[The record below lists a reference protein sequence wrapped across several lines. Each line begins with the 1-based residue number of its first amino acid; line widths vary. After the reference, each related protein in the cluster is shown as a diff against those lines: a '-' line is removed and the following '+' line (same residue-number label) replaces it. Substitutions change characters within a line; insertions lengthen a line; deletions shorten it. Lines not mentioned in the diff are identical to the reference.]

1 MYKKQPFSVLQNVY
15 KKGITVGT
23 TFILVALVLLGC
35 NPTPPS
41 EDAVDPEVAKKEATA
56 LVQTAQEEATTVA
69 AEAQEESA
77 AEAGAVVA
85 TADAEATVLVQTAQE
100 EATTVETE
108 AQIGA
113 TAVAEEAKT
122 EAEAIIAEAEEKAKT
137 IVEEAGPKAED
148 TGAAAKAVD
157 LIGAWVEAGVP
168 ETEAFAYV
176 GRDGNTYVGTFE
188 VDIQPLFTE
197 NSIWFEGQQACTGCH
212 FANSENSYHEMDMST
227 YEGIMAGG
235 DVLSEPP
242 GVPLFGQSEVGA
254 DDFDWGH
261 SKLRERMRNNRMP
274 PGWEFDIT
282 ETNRGGP
289 CVEVSDGSAEVA
301 QYEYGCDLDAL
312 GLIGAWVEAGAPE
325 GDAFDYGD
333 ASLTFENV
341 LPLFTEDGMWF
352 EGSQACTGCHF
363 GNTENS
369 YHEMDL
375 GSYEG
380 IMLGGDVLSE
390 PPGVPLLGQSEVGA
404 TDYDWDHSKMRARLR
419 NNRMAPGVEFDI
431 TEENRDGP
439 LVSHGQRVG
448 TGEQAAASSSA
459 GGGECGI
466 AAVDFLGAWTEASAP
481 NGSFDFAAEDG
492 TACEG
497 EFEADVLPLF
507 TENNLWFEG
516 AQACTG
522 CHFAN
527 SENSYHEMDLSSYEG
542 IMSGGDVLSEPPG
555 VPLLGQ
561 SEVGASDYDWGH
573 SKMRARLRNNRM
585 PPGWEFDIT
594 ETNRNGLCI
603 DVSGGSVEF
612 QPGEYGCD
620 LNSVDLLGIWVEAG
634 APETDEFEYGGV
646 PATFED
652 DVLLLFTA
660 NNIWFTG
667 GQACDGCH
675 FDNSENSDHEM
686 DLTTYEGLM
695 SGADVLSEPP
705 GVPLFGQ
712 SEVGA
717 TDYDWDHSKM
727 RERLRNNR
735 MPPGIEFDPSEANRD
750 GPTIMVGVAK

>member
-1 MYKKQPFSVLQNVY
+1 M
-15 KKGITVGT
+15 KKGITLIMLIVLAGLFLAACGPVPSRNDT
-23 TFILVALVLLGC
+23 LAPFAIEEAAKIQAEAANAQAEAMKEAAKIEAEGRVAAAGI
-35 NPTPPS
+35 
-41 EDAVDPEVAKKEATA
+41 EATA
-56 LVQTAQEEATTVA
+56 ITEAAGVEATA
-69 AEAQEESA
+69 IAEASEAEVA
-77 AEAGAVVA
+77 MMAEAAR
-85 TADAEATVLVQTAQE
+85 VQ
-100 EATTVETE
+100 
-108 AQIGA
+108 
-113 TAVAEEAKT
+113 
-122 EAEAIIAEAEEKAKT
+122 AEAIMASGSGEGTVDIEIAAPTDK
-137 IVEEAGPKAED
+137 
-148 TGAAAKAVD
+148 TGAAIKAVD
-157 LIGAWVEAGVP
+157 LLGSWTEAGVP
-168 ETEAFAYV
+168 ESDVFTYT
-176 GRDGNTYVGTFE
+176 GRDGNSYEATFE
-188 VDIQPLFTE
+188 VDILPLFTE
-197 NSIWFEGQQACTGCH
+197 NGIWFDGQQACTGCH
-212 FANSENSYHEMDMST
+212 FANSENSYHEMDLST

-254 DDFDWGH
+254 SDYDWGH
-261 SKLRERMRNNRMP
+261 SKLRERLRNNRMP

-289 CVEVSDGSAEVA
+289 CVEVSGGSVELA
-301 QYEYGCDLDAL
+301 QYEYGCDLDAM

-325 GDAFDYGD
+325 SDAFDYGD

-341 LPLFTEDGMWF
+341 LPLFTENGVWF

-380 IMLGGDVLSE
+380 FMSGGDVLSE

-404 TDYDWDHSKMRARLR
+404 TDYDWDHSKLRARLR

-439 LVSHGQRVG
+439 WILHGQPLDVSG
-448 TGEQAAASSSA
+448 TPATTAAAEASQS
-459 GGGECGI
+459 GGECGVR
-466 AAVDFLGAWTEASAP
+466 AVELLGAWTDAGAP
-481 NGSFDFAAEDG
+481 NGAFDFSAEDG
-492 TACEG
+492 TACQG
-497 EFEADVLPLF
+497 DFEADVLLLF
-507 TENNLWFEG
+507 TEDNLWFEG

-527 SENSYHEMDLSSYEG
+527 SENSYHEMDLSTYEG

-561 SEVGASDYDWGH
+561 SDVGGSDYDWGH
-573 SKMRARLRNNRM
+573 SKLRARLRNNRM

-612 QPGEYGCD
+612 QPEEYGCD
-620 LNSVDLLGIWVEAG
+620 LNAVGLLGAWVESG
-634 APETDEFEYGGV
+634 APESDEFEYGSV

-652 DVLLLFTA
+652 DVLLLFTL

-667 GQACDGCH
+667 GQACKGCH

-686 DLTTYEGLM
+686 DLTTYEGIM
-695 SGADVLSEPP
+695 SGGDVLSEPP
-705 GVPLFGQ
+705 GVPLLGQ

-717 TDYDWDHSKM
+717 TDYDWEHSKL

-735 MPPGIEFDPSEANRD
+735 MAPGIEFDPSEANRD
-750 GPTIMVGVAK
+750 GPTIMAGKTK